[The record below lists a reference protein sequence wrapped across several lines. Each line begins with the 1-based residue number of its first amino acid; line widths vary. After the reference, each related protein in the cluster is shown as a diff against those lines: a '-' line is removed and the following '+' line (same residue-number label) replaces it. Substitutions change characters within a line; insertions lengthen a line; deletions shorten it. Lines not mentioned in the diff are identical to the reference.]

1 MSDVATNTKPRPTDL
16 DPRPD
21 LAEDHRWW
29 AAVLSLAW
37 HRDREL
43 WGLLHSLRCG
53 GARLELR
60 RGRDGRDFFK
70 LDYTPLLGTWEESEL
85 RSQWLEPHREAMRE
99 LFHEAP
105 AFMHVVEAELAA
117 MARRAG

>member
-1 MSDVATNTKPRPTDL
+1 MSNVTATTKPRRTDL

-37 HRDREL
+37 HRNREL
-43 WGLLHSLRCG
+43 WGLLHGLRCG
-53 GARLELR
+53 GARLETH
-60 RGRDGRDFFK
+60 RGRDGREFFK
-70 LDYTPLLGTWEESEL
+70 LDYTPLLETWEESEL

-99 LFHEAP
+99 LFHMAP
-105 AFMHVVEAELAA
+105 AFVHVVEAELAA